1 MQAVAGY
8 LKGLREV
15 QGISQTQVAAEVGK
29 RLKRDVQSTTI
40 WRIENAKT
48 TPGGDML
55 IVLLDMLG
63 GSIKDLATLQD
74 SINGTADDGDRMA
87 REWFDRAAQQATP
100 TELQEVADQL
110 REMADAIASGRAA
123 PPRNGT
129 H

>member
-48 TPGGDML
+48 IPGGDIL

-87 REWFDRAAQQATP
+87 REWFDQAAQQATP
-100 TELQEVADQL
+100 VELQEVADQL